1 MDNFGEISPNLV
13 VLSAVDFPKHWKV
26 FVQYVSFVYA
36 TTCDI
41 VLIVDK
47 KFDAGEKE
55 KAHALGVW
63 KTLSESKLH
72 KFVGAAAAGMM
83 NFIDVVNDG
92 DNASDEAVTE
102 PPKKTPPASVDTA
115 RLDAQFEEALEEQER
130 LLDIERDA
138 LPPAD
143 GTPEDSV
150 QAETAPKSGGM
161 TEEEMSALAA
171 ALEPPNT
178 DFSETRFLFRH
189 PKTGAPVPGTVES
202 VTISSIIFKPDSQ
215 AVIGTFQN
223 GDLVKSASLKNSGT
237 VSTVDAYVMPWDD
250 TLHFTLIPNEDN
262 EPAAGNGEPAEADK
276 PSQEADASAEAPAE
290 APEADPSETQFMFR
304 HPRTNALVTGTAE
317 TATDSSVVFRPDFQ
331 ETLSSLED
339 GELIQSASFK
349 NGESLS
355 LVDAR
360 VTARQDG
367 ALRFT
372 LAREKP

>member
-72 KFVGAAAAGMM
+72 KFAAAAAAGMV
-83 NFIDVVNDG
+83 NFVDVVNSG
-92 DNASDEAVTE
+92 DNASDEAVME
-102 PPKKTPPASVDTA
+102 PPKETPSVSVDAA
-115 RLDAQFEEALEEQER
+115 RLDAQFEEALQEQES

-138 LPPAD
+138 RPPAD
-143 GTPEDSV
+143 DNPEDSV
-150 QAETAPKSGGM
+150 QAETAPESGGM
-161 TEEEMSALAA
+161 TEEEIAALAA
-171 ALEPPNT
+171 ALEPPKT

-189 PKTGAPVPGTVES
+189 PKTGAPVTGTVES

-215 AVIGTFQN
+215 AVVGTFEN
-223 GDLVKSASLKNSGT
+223 GELIKSASLKNSGT
-237 VSTVDAYVMPWDD
+237 ISTVDAYVMPWDD
-250 TLHFTLIPNEDN
+250 TLHFTLIPNEDR
-262 EPAAGNGEPAEADK
+262 EPADGNGTNAATEKTP
-276 PSQEADASAEAPAE
+276 QEADAPAE
-290 APEADPSETQFMFR
+290 SPAAVPEADPREAQFMFR

-317 TATDSSVVFRPDFQ
+317 TVTDSSVVFRPDFQ
-331 ETLSSLED
+331 ETLASLED
-339 GELIQSASFK
+339 GELVKSASLK
-349 NGESLS
+349 NGESFS

-360 VTARQDG
+360 VTERRDG
-367 ALRFT
+367 ALYFT
-372 LAREKP
+372 FAREKL